1 MAKRDKDDDR
11 PDEDAAK
18 GGDASS
24 ADAGKGSGEGG
35 GTAPTLLPPVPT
47 RCPMIP
53 TKCPEIPRLCAQ
65 DDAALAGGT
74 AAFPTL
80 PITSCPRTI
89 CPDPTQCPPVATL
102 RPDHPTICP
111 PTPTSSPN
119 SPTTCVPT
127 TCIYCAAKGEASAEG
142 GVPIPTVCAH
152 CGGGSGGGSFPTL
165 PLTQC
170 PPTVCPHPTQCPP
183 IPIICGGAH
192 AQGAQ
197 VQDFAAAAPLPVS
210 LATICPTQQPV
221 HTHCPQ

>member
-80 PITSCPRTI
+80 PITAKCSDYGRYSGSVLCTSACALDSSSCSDIEMPSTKSSNSISPSTSVRIGRVYGSHSAMRAPR
-89 CPDPTQCPPVATL
+89 
-102 RPDHPTICP
+102 
-111 PTPTSSPN
+111 S
-119 SPTTCVPT
+119 
-127 TCIYCAAKGEASAEG
+127 
-142 GVPIPTVCAH
+142 
-152 CGGGSGGGSFPTL
+152 
-165 PLTQC
+165 
-170 PPTVCPHPTQCPP
+170 
-183 IPIICGGAH
+183 II
-192 AQGAQ
+192 
-197 VQDFAAAAPLPVS
+197 
-210 LATICPTQQPV
+210 
-221 HTHCPQ
+221 